1 MATAT
6 FAQRRL
12 GGKGRTPAHGFLRRL
27 VGDQCGGSAI
37 EFAFAAPLLLTV
49 LMGSI
54 EAAHLYLVQSE
65 LTAVA
70 RQAVRRLAVDA
81 MAPEDAESYIR
92 TRMQEITDA
101 KISVSV
107 NSVALDKTRSD
118 LTVNVSVAMR
128 DVMLFGFDSLI
139 PETSTGSTSDGD
151 GGSAALSAKRSSS
164 MMMASADPG
173 GADATAGTG
182 TAAAPSSGP
191 MLRASATMIK
201 E

>member
-107 NSVALDKTRSD
+107 DSVALDKTRSD

-128 DVMLFGFDSLI
+128 DVMLFGFESLI
-139 PETSTGSTSDGD
+139 PGSSTSPTS
-151 GGSAALSAKRSSS
+151 GGGKDPSSAERSG
-164 MMMASADPG
+164 MMMAQTEPCDTDASAAAP
-173 GADATAGTG
+173 
-182 TAAAPSSGP
+182 AAPSSGP